1 MPKFKKL
8 GAVSS
13 KFKIA
18 DKQKDVRGWL
28 VIGSGGTKVGYVDE
42 LVVDTKKKMVA
53 FLDVMLNISFTKSEG
68 KHILIP
74 IEMANIYIKKKIVS
88 VRNLSVTLANA
99 YPVYEGY
106 ADEEHEN
113 LVRDFLAA
121 NISADNMLTDQLSPG
136 RLEDVSNEIKLES
149 DSDLILK
156 LKKERDIA
164 VAERDILLE
173 ENIEL
178 RKKLESFESNEE
190 DKEEGPYRSGY
201 TDCDDVDTGRKC

>member
-28 VIGSGGTKVGYVDE
+28 VIGSGGIKVGYVDE
-42 LVVDTKKKMVA
+42 LVVDTKKKLVA

-68 KHILIP
+68 KHILVP

-88 VRNLSVTLANA
+88 VRNLNVTLANA
-99 YPVYEGY
+99 YPVYEGI
-106 ADEEHEN
+106 ADEEQEN

-121 NISADNMLTDQLSPG
+121 SISADNMLIDQLSPG

-149 DSDLILK
+149 DSELIEK

-178 RKKLESFESNEE
+178 RKRLESYESKEE
-190 DKEEGPYRSGY
+190 EKEEGPYRSGF